1 MVGDNNTF
9 EVKCESTCICVQA
22 FMHILAYTYCMNIYV
37 LNMGSFDLVHTL

>member
-22 FMHILAYTYCMNIYV
+22 FMHILAYILHDV